1 MSEESS
7 QDKQLPASERKLQ
20 KAREDGQVV
29 RSRDL
34 GHFLVVLAATA
45 ILLALTPVWMDRLQL
60 QMTAGMR
67 FDARTVAAPEMML
80 ERLGSLAGQALLMIV
95 PFGLAV
101 ALASVAAGVIAGG
114 WVMTF
119 KVLQPNF
126 GKLNPISGLG
136 NLFSKQQLIDALKSC
151 LLALILG
158 VAGAMFLSKVWPD
171 MVQLLG
177 RPLPAAI
184 HDLGVTIGEVLGS
197 MLLVM
202 AAFAIV
208 DWPLQRF
215 LFAQKMKM
223 SHQEMK
229 DEFKQQ
235 EGNMEVKGRIK
246 QRMREM
252 AKKRMLAAVPTAD
265 LVVMNPTHYAVALK
279 YDEATMGAP
288 RVVAKG
294 LDLLAFRIRDIA
306 TENRVPVL
314 EAPPLARALY
324 ANTEVDAEVP
334 MALYSAVAQVL
345 AYVYQLKAALSGKA
359 PMPGNMPDLDVP
371 AALDPL
377 QSAKLKEQV
386 EAESDAMS
394 SVEAE

>member
-7 QDKQLPASERKLQ
+7 QDKQLPASERKLK

-34 GHFLVVLAATA
+34 GHFFVVLAATGV
-45 ILLALTPVWMDRLQL
+45 LLALTPVWMDRLQNQLSVGL
-60 QMTAGMR
+60 Q
-67 FDARTVAAPEMML
+67 FDARTVASPDMML
-80 ERLGSLAGQALLMIV
+80 QRLGTLVGQALLMVV

-101 ALASVAAGVIAGG
+101 ALASVVAGVVSGG

-119 KVLQPNF
+119 KVLRPNF
-126 GKLNPISGLG
+126 GKLNPISGFG
-136 NLFSKQQLIDALKSC
+136 NLFSKQQLIDALKAS

-158 VAGAMFLSKVWPD
+158 AAGAMFLSKVWPD
-171 MVQLLG
+171 MVSLMA
-177 RPLPAAI
+177 RPLPVAI
-184 HDLGVTIGEVLGS
+184 HDLGVTIGQVLGS

-202 AAFAIV
+202 AAFALV

-252 AKKRMLAAVPTAD
+252 AKKRMLAAVPKAD

-345 AYVYQLKAALSGKA
+345 AYVYQLKAALSGQA

-386 EAESDAMS
+386 ESESDEMS
-394 SVEAE
+394 SVETE